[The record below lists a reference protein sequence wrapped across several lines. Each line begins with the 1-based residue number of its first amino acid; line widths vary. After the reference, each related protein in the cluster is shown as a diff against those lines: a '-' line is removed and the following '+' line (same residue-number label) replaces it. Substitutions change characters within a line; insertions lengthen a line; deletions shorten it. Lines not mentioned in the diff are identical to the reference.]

1 MLYRADIDG
10 LRAIAIFLVLFYH
23 LDFSLFKNGFIGVDI
38 FFVISGYLITHS
50 IIREIEVNKFS
61 IISFYHK
68 RFRKIFPSLSVVLL
82 TTLLLG
88 LFLLPPPSLKELNES
103 ALATLLFFSNFLF
116 HNQSGYFDT
125 VAQLKPLLH
134 TWSLAVE
141 EQFYL
146 IVPLFVIFNRSIKL
160 FYFLVIVIFFISMF
174 LFFQNNNLSLKFFL
188 PQYRIWQICVGSLCA
203 FFEFYKYVFIKKL
216 PKNFSY
222 LGIILVIISLIFVN
236 KIEWPNYRI
245 LLPIAGAVLIILNN
259 DQNKILKIY
268 FLTFIGKR
276 SYSIY
281 LVHYPIIS
289 FATYYIGFKLSS
301 YQIILVIILIFIS
314 SLILYSKVERY
325 FILPNQNIKNT
336 IFHKFKVYYFVSI
349 IFVFIIPISYMIFIS
364 NGFLLKSNRAA
375 LEKTV
380 STIEREHISCN
391 KEIIS
396 DCITEF
402 PNAKIIILGD
412 SNAYHFAVGAQ
423 KFSPNNEVISLT
435 KGSCLA
441 LSKLTVLAREGHE
454 WNSSCQKFNKEVKNI
469 LNAEFTKDKII
480 IVSGAYIKYLYSN
493 KLYLNERQS
502 KLTNFPKITLGD
514 ENLKPLK
521 DNEKFDWMREYLI
534 QIASELSSKSKQVI
548 LLGPI
553 PPQPFAVRSEP
564 LLQFNGH
571 NGIDQK
577 LFFQYAENLLSI
589 FSEIEKQKINNLKV
603 IYPHKKLCDNLVPE
617 RCIGFFNGEHY
628 YGDEFHISAIGQYIA
643 YSELFEYLRDFKWN

>member
-1 MLYRADIDG
+1 MFYRTDIDG

-50 IIREIEVNKFS
+50 IIREIEAKTFS

-68 RFRKIFPSLSVVLL
+68 RFRRIFPSLLVVLL
-82 TTLLLG
+82 TSLLLG
-88 LFLLPPPSLKELNES
+88 LFLLPPPTLKDLNES
-103 ALATLLFFSNFLF
+103 ALATLYFFSNFLF

-125 VAQLKPLLH
+125 IAQLKPLLH

-160 FYFLVIVIFFISMF
+160 FYFLVIIAFFISIF
-174 LFFQNNNLSLKFFL
+174 LFFQNNNLSSKFFL
-188 PQYRIWQICVGSLCA
+188 PQYRVWQISIGSLCA
-203 FFEFYKYVFIKKL
+203 FFEFYKYFFIKKI
-216 PKNFSY
+216 PTNFSY
-222 LGIILVIISLIFVN
+222 LGILLIIISLIFVN
-236 KIEWPNYRI
+236 KIEWPNYKI

-259 DQNKILKIY
+259 NQNKILNNY

-301 YQIILVIILIFIS
+301 YQIILVIILILIS
-314 SLILYSKVERY
+314 SLVLYSKVEKY
-325 FILPNQNIKNT
+325 FILTNQKIKNT
-336 IFHKFKVYYFVSI
+336 IFQKFKVYYFVSI
-349 IFVFIIPISYMIFIS
+349 IFLFIVPISYMIFKS
-364 NGFLLKSNRAA
+364 NGFLLKSNRAT
-375 LEKTV
+375 LEKTA
-380 STIEREHISCN
+380 STIKREHISCN
-391 KEIIS
+391 KEITS
-396 DCITEF
+396 NCIKEF
-402 PNAKIIILGD
+402 PNSKIIILGD
-412 SNAYHFAVGAQ
+412 SNAYHFAVGAA

-435 KGSCLA
+435 KGACLA
-441 LSKLTVLAREGHE
+441 LSPLTILERGRA
-454 WNSSCQKFNKEVKNI
+454 WNESCQKFNKEVKEI
-469 LNAEFTKDKII
+469 LNVEFTKDKIV
-480 IVSGAYIKYLYSN
+480 IVSGNYIQYLYSN

-502 KLTNFPKITLGD
+502 KLTNFEKITLGD

-521 DNEKFDWMREYLI
+521 DNEKFDYMREYLI
-534 QIASELSSKSKQVI
+534 QVVSELSSKSKQVI

-553 PPQPFAVRSEP
+553 PPQPYAVRSEP

-589 FSEIEKQKINNLKV
+589 FSEIEKQKISNLKV
-603 IYPHKKLCDNLVPE
+603 IYPHKKLCDSLVPK
-617 RCIGFFNGEHY
+617 RCIGFFNNEHY
-628 YGDEFHISAIGQYIA
+628 YGDEFHISAVGQYIA
-643 YSELFEYLRDFKWN
+643 YSELFEYLKNFKWN

>member
-1 MLYRADIDG
+1 MKFYRKDIDG
-10 LRAIAIFLVLFYH
+10 LRAIAVLLVLFYH
-23 LDFSLFKNGFIGVDI
+23 LGISQFKNGFIGVDI
-38 FFVISGYLITHS
+38 FFVISGYLITYS
-50 IIREIEVNKFS
+50 IIKEIETNKFS
-61 IISFYHK
+61 VIYFYHK
-68 RFRKIFPSLSVVLL
+68 RFRRIFPSLLVVLL
-82 TTLLLG
+82 ASLLLG
-88 LFLLPPPSLKELNES
+88 LFLLPPHTLKELNES
-103 ALATLLFFSNFLF
+103 VLATLFFFSNFLF
-116 HNQSGYFDT
+116 HSQSGYFDT

-160 FYFLVIVIFFISMF
+160 FYFLVIITFFISIF
-174 LFFQNNNLSLKFFL
+174 LFFQNNNLSSKFFF
-188 PQYRIWQICVGSLCA
+188 PQYRVWQISIGSLCA
-203 FFEFYKYVFIKKL
+203 FFEFYKYFFIKKI

-222 LGIILVIISLIFVN
+222 LGILLIIISLIFVN
-236 KIEWPNYRI
+236 KIEWPNYII
-245 LLPIAGAVLIILNN
+245 LLPITGAVLIILNN
-259 DQNKILKIY
+259 NQNKILNNY

-289 FATYYIGFKLSS
+289 FSTYYIGFKLSS

-325 FILPNQNIKNT
+325 FISPNQNIKNT
-336 IFHKFKVYYFVSI
+336 IFQKFKVYYFVSI
-349 IFVFIIPISYMIFIS
+349 IFTFIIPISYMIFKS

-380 STIEREHISCN
+380 STIKREHIRCD
-391 KEIIS
+391 KKIIS
-396 DCITEF
+396 DCIKEF
-402 PNAKIIILGD
+402 PNSKIIILGD

-435 KGSCLA
+435 KGACLA
-441 LSKLTVLAREGHE
+441 LSKLTILERSRG
-454 WNSSCQKFNKEVKNI
+454 WNESCQKFNKEVKNI
-469 LNAEFTKDKII
+469 LNVEFTKDKIV
-480 IVSGAYIKYLYSN
+480 IVSGAYIQYLYSN
-493 KLYLNERQS
+493 KLYLHERQS
-502 KLTNFPKITLGD
+502 ILTNFPKITLGD
-514 ENLKPLK
+514 ENLKPLN
-521 DNEKFDWMREYLI
+521 DNEKIDYMHEYLM
-534 QIASELSSKSKQVI
+534 QIVSELSSKSKQVI

-553 PPQPFAVRSEP
+553 PPLPYAVRSEP

-589 FSEIEKQKINNLKV
+589 FSEIETLKINNLKV

-628 YGDEFHISAIGQYIA
+628 YGDEFHISAVGQYIA
-643 YSELFEYLRDFKWN
+643 YSELFEYLKDFKWD